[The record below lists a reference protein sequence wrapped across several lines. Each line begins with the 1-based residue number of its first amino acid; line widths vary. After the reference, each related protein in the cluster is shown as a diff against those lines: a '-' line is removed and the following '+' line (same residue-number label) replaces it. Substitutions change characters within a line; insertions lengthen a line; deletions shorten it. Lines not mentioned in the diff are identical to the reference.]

1 MGLETTDAIL
11 LKAFNWS
18 ESSRT
23 VVFLSR
29 ERGKLPLVDKGGRSF
44 ATKRGRIMP
53 FARMEVTFYATNREA
68 NGYIREIALVEL
80 FNMEKDGSLGR
91 IGYGS
96 AALEL
101 LSQLLPQEEPVEALY
116 DYTTSYLRYLS
127 TVDKRHL
134 PALFITY
141 YLRLMSQLG
150 YHPSLAWCAGC
161 EKELAKATT
170 AEGMII
176 FSPERGGVVCPSC
189 QTVGEYYIG
198 ISLPD
203 MEMLA
208 RLQRANLAE
217 GSTEVLGFD
226 RAGVLLEALTR
237 FLRFHSG
244 MVNDVKSLTFLEKL
258 KKSQMNR

>member
-1 MGLETTDAIL
+1 MGLELTETIL

-23 VVFLSR
+23 VVFFSR
-29 ERGKLPLVDKGGRSF
+29 EWGKLPLIDKGGRAF
-44 ATKRGRIMP
+44 ATKRGRILP
-53 FARMEVTFYATNREA
+53 FARMEITYYGTNRDVR
-68 NGYIREIALVEL
+68 GYIRDIAFLEL
-80 FNMEKDGSLGR
+80 FDMEKDGSLGR

-96 AALEL
+96 AAMEL
-101 LSQLLPQEEPVEALY
+101 LYQLLPEDEPVEALFE
-116 DYTTSYLRYLS
+116 YTLSYPRYLS
-127 TVDKRHL
+127 TIEKHHL

-150 YHPSLAWCAGC
+150 YHPSLAYCAGC
-161 EKELAKATT
+161 SKELQESANPDGTV
-170 AEGMII
+170 I

-198 ISLPD
+198 VSLPD
-203 MEMLA
+203 MELLA
-208 RLQRANLAE
+208 RLQRASLSE
-217 GSTEVLGFD
+217 GATVVTGFD
-226 RAGVLLEALTR
+226 QAGLLLEALTR

-244 MVNDVKSLTFLEKL
+244 LVNDVKSLTFLEKL